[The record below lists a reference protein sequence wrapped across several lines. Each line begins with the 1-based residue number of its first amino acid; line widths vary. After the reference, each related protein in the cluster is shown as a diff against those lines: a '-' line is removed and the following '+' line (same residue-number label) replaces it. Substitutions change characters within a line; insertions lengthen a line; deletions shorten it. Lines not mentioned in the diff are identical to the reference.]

1 MNNLRKSKTRSKKSR
16 RKSRRINSRRV
27 KSKGKK
33 LHVKRS
39 SKRLKSRHI
48 KSFRRFNI
56 DGAGINDIPEDVISI
71 INRDISCID
80 QENLFLQLQSHYAI
94 TINSCPKVKFMYIV
108 RRISESLRLLT
119 ETDRKHFLL

>member
-1 MNNLRKSKTRSKKSR
+1 MNKLRKSKTRSKRSR
-16 RKSRRINSRRV
+16 RKSRSRRV

-71 INRDISCID
+71 INR
-80 QENLFLQLQSHYAI
+80 LY
-94 TINSCPKVKFMYIV
+94 M
-108 RRISESLRLLT
+108 RI
-119 ETDRKHFLL
+119 